1 MLRYLRENTG
11 NWVIKFFLGIIV
23 IVFVFLGVGSF
34 GSKRN
39 DSVATINDEPITIKE
54 YQRAHKMLVDQM
66 RARFGKNLNDD
77 ILKAFNVKQ
86 QALDSLIEERL
97 VLLEAEK
104 LGITISDEELQQS
117 VLAIKAFQKDD
128 KFNLEQYKKVLSLN
142 SLTPEIFEKSQIN
155 TLRQQKVRE
164 MLFSSVNVS
173 ELEARNWYLFQNIQT
188 AIDYIMFNPVD
199 YTDIKPD
206 SQEIKKYY
214 SENSENYK
222 SDLKI
227 QTEYLEFSPED
238 YKDEVS
244 ITDVMIKDYYQE
256 HRQEFKTPQK
266 VEARHILIKVQE
278 DATQEK
284 VASARKQA
292 QDIYDMAVDGQ
303 NFQELA
309 KKYSQGPSKE
319 SGGYLGKFE
328 KNAMVKPFADKVFS
342 MEAGEISEPVRT
354 MFGWH
359 IIKLV
364 DRFDASTKTLEQVSK
379 KIREEIE
386 TLEIQNMAYYKAGEA
401 FDSVIDGDDF
411 EQVALIAGKKILT
424 SNEFSVNGKGL
435 DLEKNA
441 NAGFAKTAFEL
452 PLDVISDIKQF
463 GDSYYLIKTIKRFDP
478 VTLEF
483 DLVKERVIDEL
494 RAKLQ
499 KEQAKK
505 EAGLYLA
512 KALDTNTLEQLGKDK
527 VKSTKLFTRSGS
539 IEEVGNPDEFIKAG
553 FSLNKDNRIYPEI
566 IETLQGYYIIGF
578 KERKTPDESEISE
591 NLKNLKSQILRRKE
605 AQSYQAWMAQL
616 RKQNKITYDPQ
627 LLR

>member
-54 YQRAHKMLVDQM
+54 YQRAYKMLVDQM

-77 ILKAFNVKQ
+77 ILKALNVKQ
-86 QALDSLIEERL
+86 QALDSLVEERL
-97 VLLEAEK
+97 VLLEAGK

-117 VLAIKAFQKDD
+117 VLAIKAFQKED

-188 AIDYIMFNPVD
+188 AIDYIKFDPVD

-238 YKDEVS
+238 YKGEVS
-244 ITDVMIKDYYQE
+244 ISDVMIKDYYQE
-256 HRQEFKTPQK
+256 NRQEFKTPQK
-266 VEARHILIKVQE
+266 VEARHILIKVEE
-278 DATQEK
+278 DAIQEK
-284 VASARKQA
+284 VDSAQKQA
-292 QDIYDMAVDGQ
+292 QDIYDMAVDGGD
-303 NFQELA
+303 FQELA

-342 MEAGEISEPVRT
+342 METGEISEPVKT

-411 EQVALIAGKKILT
+411 EQVALIAGKKILS

-435 DLEKNA
+435 DLKNNA
-441 NAGFAKTAFEL
+441 NAEFARTAFEL

-463 GDSYYLIKTIKRFDP
+463 GDSYYLIKTIKRVDP

-494 RAKLQ
+494 RAELQ

-512 KALDTNTLEQLGKDK
+512 KALDANTLEQLGKDK

-553 FSLNKDNRIYPEI
+553 FSLNKDNRIYSEI

-591 NLKNLKSQILRRKE
+591 NLENLKSQILRRKE

>member
-54 YQRAHKMLVDQM
+54 YQRTYKMLVDQM

-77 ILKAFNVKQ
+77 ILKALNVKQ

-173 ELEARNWYLFQNIQT
+173 ELEARNWYLFQNIKT
-188 AIDYIMFNPVD
+188 AIDYIMFDPAD

-227 QTEYLEFSPED
+227 QTEYLEFSPKD
-238 YKDEVS
+238 YKGEVS

-266 VEARHILIKVQE
+266 VEARHILIKVEE

-284 VASARKQA
+284 VASAQKQA
-292 QDIYDMAVDGQ
+292 QDIYDMAVDGGD
-303 NFQELA
+303 FQELA

-342 MEAGEISEPVRT
+342 METGEISEPVRT

-435 DLEKNA
+435 DLGKNA
-441 NAGFAKTAFEL
+441 NAEFARTAFEL

-463 GDSYYLIKTIKRFDP
+463 GDSYYLIKTIKRVDP

-494 RAKLQ
+494 RAELQ

-512 KALDTNTLEQLGKDK
+512 KAMDTNTLEQLGKDK

-591 NLKNLKSQILRRKE
+591 NLENLKSQILRRKE